1 LVLDEPKAKDQT
13 YEFDALKVVIDDS
26 LLDRL
31 GEVTVDY
38 RDSVWRSGF
47 AVTAANDF
55 RGAAG
60 AHSCC

>member
-13 YEFDALKVVIDDS
+13 YDFEALKVIIDDA
-26 LLDRL
+26 LLAQL
-31 GEVTVDY
+31 GEVNVDY

-60 AHSCC
+60 AQSCC